1 MKCLLL
7 FIVVAGSVLPSFAA
21 EKLERV
27 AKLSHIVG
35 DVQVK
40 KAGGAKPFKA
50 FNNMALTRGDQI
62 TTGKNSSAQL
72 DLDDG
77 SKLVVGSNTQ
87 SMISDLVK
95 NAQGGNQTAVKV
107 VSGQVW
113 SKLQSLSNSNDSF
126 KYETPTAVMGIR
138 GTMLLVT
145 GNSLFVTEGVV
156 SLSGKGSQAETAL
169 VKSNEWGEASGA
181 GRLDGGLINIKTLVD
196 AMDSQVLHVATEDII
211 HAVYEAYKNPELV
224 KPGKG
229 MSNEFLQQAAEF
241 VAAAKEKDPTIQVP
255 SDFSQVVQEVAKQ
268 IADNL
273 NSTTNPNPVDT
284 ISSGKKKPSDD
295 HQSPTLPDQNPTLPG
310 SPSGNGGSPTT
321 PTPGNSSGGGGSG
334 GSSGGGGS
342 GGGGGGG
349 SSQSVIDTVTAA
361 PIGDGSN
368 SRVTVKGT
376 NTAFKT
382 KPLIVNIDEKQWGDV
397 PFSVGAVNTK
407 SDTEMNFE
415 VSTPDDGRY
424 KLEFLYDG
432 KPYSYQVSFLGGPSR
447 IENVDVTTDS
457 SFKRIGTI
465 RGRNLSLSSSGM
477 TLSMEGGNDNAK
489 QSIQVKEKQSIPLVH
504 FQVVSNN
511 TINFTVPENT
521 TEGTYAVTLKIN
533 GKTYTFP
540 SFTVPLR
547 VVKVDAVLVET
558 TDAGRSIT
566 VNGKDAHFKQNE
578 TTISVLNAAGQV
590 VYQLAGSQL
599 TVVSETELRFQ
610 LPPSVVGDVTFKIV
624 SKHEEGRGTLGLPKV
639 VELELGSQSEPLYVG
654 QKVPF
659 KAIAKLTDKT
669 VADVT
674 EKAVW
679 SVTPNDLAVITK
691 TGEFTAKKAGNVT
704 VTAAFEGKKAS
715 HTYAIQ
721 SNIKELKI
729 VPSQANVSVG
739 KTFSFRV
746 MAKLLDGK
754 TQDVTDL
761 AAWTIADPSV
771 ASISGPTVTGVKQG
785 TTTVTA
791 TIDQYQATAQVNVK
805 PGVTALVITPP
816 QASINVGQTA
826 SFTVTATY
834 ADNKTADVTSQVE
847 WSTSDA
853 GVAQV
858 TSGIVTGVKAGS
870 ATVTAS
876 YQEQKAQAGV
886 TVSDVVVPQP
896 PVGPV
901 VEVSG
906 AAETSHHELFLSG
919 RAVGADYVLVTLI
932 SPNNVPSSPHSVLVS
947 TDGSFTFTSG
957 QLSEGVWKYKVE
969 AVKAGVSNPATAKT
983 GTVTVTASPSN
994 VLPELKVI
1002 VGQESVVSEIA
1013 GNVVKVATGKTV
1025 GNLRSALEV
1034 AGNGTF
1040 VITGLGGSQPSNGTL
1055 VTNGM
1060 MIATKYSDGRSGFLY
1075 TISVVGATD
1084 TEPPVPLS
1092 VNLIQNGDDTTTIEI
1107 LFNEPLDFQ
1116 SVPLIGDFAVQSTC
1130 GFDCYGQ
1137 YLKTEEVASVA
1148 VMGNAVHLLVER
1160 PQYISRA
1167 GSRAKVSYSGTAI
1180 KDQAGNA
1187 AEQFSNLLTNQE
1199 PVVGTIV
1206 LEGLPAVGQQVS
1218 SSYYSIHDPDGDS
1231 LADPQVE
1238 WRIGESPD
1246 FEDASPIEEAD
1257 TGSYTI
1263 KPEDAGKYLFFVVK
1277 PHAISGTKIGEPA
1290 GRLAGQVVANISEL
1304 APKMKTF
1311 TIEPATNEGVK
1322 ISGITFNDPDATIMY
1337 SIYPNMDDSLPG
1349 LPGLP
1354 MEGIRKFAPLAAKVN
1369 EPLESPWIYDDW
1381 TGPQDDIMI
1390 SPYSEITAVAIKNE
1404 NVVAFERK
1412 TITPEMLTGMT
1423 DEEAVESDKN
1433 ALEIRFVGEGD
1444 DENSVTMDVMLPLFG
1459 EHGSMVTWS
1468 SNEESI
1474 IKIIDD
1480 RPFRKIGEVTLPEID
1495 TTVILTATISRNGVH
1510 DTREFSLTVK
1520 GTSESPSQT
1529 EPIAPENIS
1538 FDGESTKPV
1547 NVSDVTEGDEVKVF
1561 TKEGFLVAKGV
1572 VQLGQTQ
1579 ISLPINGPNEGFS
1592 TSAFYVSRKSPGKD
1606 ESEKTGKL
1614 VDESST
1620 KTLPPFHE
1628 YISVNDARDKVT
1640 VTHVPSGSFV
1650 KVYSSEG
1657 MTSVLG
1663 SSEANGAGE
1672 VTVPLSDNP
1681 TTNIY
1686 VTVQKLPKDESEVT
1700 PKPLTMTQSDLEIQY
1715 VGATVVKGTTD
1726 PDAQVILYQGD
1737 DILYFD
1743 FADTD
1748 GQINFDLSD
1757 HPLNAGEEIT
1767 FVAIAPSQLP
1777 SAPVTK
1783 TVAAAEAPKMVKGNV
1798 SYDLQ
1803 SNTITIP
1810 YDQPLTD
1817 ASEGHL
1823 AERVKLS
1830 VDGGPENEVG
1840 SLDGGSVSIEGSNLV
1855 ISLGTPLVGNQNY
1868 VVIVEMAVRGKF
1880 GLLPNDE
1887 DKTGTIVGQ
1896 ITVEAPIIASF
1907 IAPNESRTLIFSK
1920 PLKDEYR
1927 DDVESA
1933 LSDGMEGSQFTFVW
1947 SQDNKELTF
1956 TQNSGAEGSASVQGL
1971 IYAEI
1976 AGEGDPSTR
1985 NVLLVFTAI
1994 N

>member
-1 MKCLLL
+1 MGGTIQRYMMCLLL

-156 SLSGKGSQAETAL
+156 SLLGKGSQAETAL
-169 VKSNEWGEASGA
+169 VKSNEWGEASGT
-181 GRLDGGLINIKTLVD
+181 GRLDGGLINTKTLVD
-196 AMDSQVLHVATEDII
+196 AMDSQVLHIATEDII
-211 HAVYEAYKNPELV
+211 HAVYEAYSNPELV

-229 MSNEFLQQAAEF
+229 MSNEFLQHAAEF

-273 NSTTNPNPVDT
+273 NSPMNPNPVDT
-284 ISSGKKKPSDD
+284 ISAGKKKSSDD
-295 HQSPTLPDQNPTLPG
+295 QQSPTLPDQNPTLPG
-310 SPSGNGGSPTT
+310 SPGSNGGSSTPPTS
-321 PTPGNSSGGGGSG
+321 GNSGGGGGSG
-334 GSSGGGGS
+334 GSGGS
-342 GGGGGGG
+342 GGGGGGGG
-349 SSQSVIDTVTAA
+349 SSQSIIDTVTAA
-361 PIGDGSN
+361 PIGDGSY

-376 NTAFKT
+376 NTTFKT

-397 PFSVGAVNTK
+397 PFSVGTVNTI
-407 SDTEMNFE
+407 SDTELNFE

-424 KLEFLYDG
+424 KLEFLYEG
-432 KPYSYQVSFLGGPSR
+432 KPYSYQVSFLNGPSR
-447 IENVDVTTDS
+447 IESMNVTTDA

-465 RGRNLSLSSSGM
+465 RGRNLSLSSSGLA
-477 TLSMEGGNDNAK
+477 LSMEGGNDNVK
-489 QSIQVKEKQSIPLVH
+489 QSIQVKEKQSIPLVN

-511 TINFTVPENT
+511 TINFTIPEST
-521 TEGTYAVTLKIN
+521 TEGTYAITLKIN

-578 TTISVLNAAGQV
+578 TTISVLNQAGQV

-599 TVVSETELRFQ
+599 TVISETELRFQ

-639 VELELGSQSEPLYVG
+639 AELELGAQSEPLYVG
-654 QKVPF
+654 QTVPF
-659 KAIAKLTDKT
+659 KASAKLTDKT
-669 VADVT
+669 VTDVT

-679 SVTPNDLAVITK
+679 TATPNDLAAISK

-704 VTAAFEGKKAS
+704 VTAAFEGKTAA

-729 VPSQANVSVG
+729 TPSQANVSAG
-739 KTFSFRV
+739 KTFSFRA
-746 MAKLLDGK
+746 MATLLDGK

-761 AAWTIADPSV
+761 AAWTIADSSI
-771 ASISGPTVTGVKQG
+771 ATISGHTVTGVKLG

-791 TIDQYQATAQVNVK
+791 TIDKYQATAQVTVK
-805 PGVTALVITPP
+805 PAVTALAITPP
-816 QASINVGQTA
+816 QASINVGQTT
-826 SFTVTATY
+826 SFKLTATY
-834 ADNKTADVTSQVE
+834 ADNKTEDVTSQVE

-858 TSGIVTGVKAGS
+858 TSGIVTGVKAGN

-876 YQEQKAQAGV
+876 YQEQTAQAGV

-896 PVGPV
+896 PAGPV

-906 AAETSHHELFLSG
+906 AGETSRHELFLSG
-919 RAVGADYVLVTLI
+919 RAVGADYVLVTLV
-932 SPNNVPSSPHSVLVS
+932 SPNHVPSSPHTVSVS

-983 GTVTVTASPSN
+983 GTVTITVSPSD

-1002 VGQESVVSEIA
+1002 AGQESIVSEIA
-1013 GNVVKVATGKTV
+1013 GNVVKVAAGKTV
-1025 GNLRSALEV
+1025 GDLRSALEV

-1040 VITGLGGSQPSNGTL
+1040 VITGSGGSLPANGTL

-1060 MIATKYSDGRSGFLY
+1060 MIATKYSNGRSGFLY
-1075 TISVVGATD
+1075 TISVVGTTD

-1092 VNLIQNGDDTTTIEI
+1092 VNLIQNSNDTTTIEI
-1107 LFNEPLDFQ
+1107 LFNEALDFQ
-1116 SVPLIGDFAVQSTC
+1116 SVPSIDDFTVKSTC
-1130 GFDCYGQ
+1130 GFDCGGQ
-1137 YLKTEEVASVA
+1137 YFETEAVASVT
-1148 VMGNAVHLLVER
+1148 VEGNAVHLLVES
-1160 PQYISRA
+1160 PQYISRD
-1167 GSRAKVSYSGTAI
+1167 GSSAKVSYSGTAI

-1187 AEQFSNLLTNQE
+1187 AETFSDLLTNQQ

-1218 SSYYSIHDPDGDS
+1218 SSYYTVHDPDGDS

-1238 WRIGESPD
+1238 WRIGDSSHFES
-1246 FEDASPIEEAD
+1246 ATPIAGAD

-1263 KPEDAGKYLFFVVK
+1263 QPEDVGKYLFFVVK
-1277 PHAISGTKIGEPA
+1277 PLALSGTKIGEPA
-1290 GRLAGQVVANISEL
+1290 GRPVGPIVANVSEL
-1304 APKMKTF
+1304 APKMSTF
-1311 TIEPATNEGVK
+1311 TIEPATNEGIK
-1322 ISGITFNDPDATIMY
+1322 ISDISFDDPGATIMY
-1337 SIYPNMDDSLPG
+1337 SIYPNLDEPLPG

-1354 MEGIRKFAPLAAKVN
+1354 PIRGEREFAPLAAKVN
-1369 EPLESPWIYDDW
+1369 EPLESSYRYDEW
-1381 TGPQDDIMI
+1381 TVPRDDIMI
-1390 SPYSEITAVAIKNE
+1390 SAYSEITAVAIKNG

-1412 TITPEMLTGMT
+1412 TITPDMLTGMA
-1423 DEEAVESDKN
+1423 DEEAVELDKN
-1433 ALEIRFVGEGD
+1433 ALEIVFDGQD
-1444 DENSVTMDVMLPLFG
+1444 NENSVTTDVMLPKYG
-1459 EHGSMVTWS
+1459 EHGSMIAWTS
-1468 SNEESI
+1468 S
-1474 IKIIDD
+1474 DD
-1480 RPFRKIGEVTLPEID
+1480 SVITITADVPFGMVGEVTRPDTD
-1495 TTVILTATISRNGVH
+1495 TTVTLTATISRNGVQA
-1510 DTREFSLTVK
+1510 TREFSLKVK

-1529 EPIAPENIS
+1529 EP
-1538 FDGESTKPV
+1538 
-1547 NVSDVTEGDEVKVF
+1547 
-1561 TKEGFLVAKGV
+1561 
-1572 VQLGQTQ
+1572 
-1579 ISLPINGPNEGFS
+1579 
-1592 TSAFYVSRKSPGKD
+1592 
-1606 ESEKTGKL
+1606 
-1614 VDESST
+1614 
-1620 KTLPPFHE
+1620 
-1628 YISVNDARDKVT
+1628 
-1640 VTHVPSGSFV
+1640 
-1650 KVYSSEG
+1650 
-1657 MTSVLG
+1657 
-1663 SSEANGAGE
+1663 
-1672 VTVPLSDNP
+1672 
-1681 TTNIY
+1681 
-1686 VTVQKLPKDESEVT
+1686 
-1700 PKPLTMTQSDLEIQY
+1700 
-1715 VGATVVKGTTD
+1715 
-1726 PDAQVILYQGD
+1726 
-1737 DILYFD
+1737 
-1743 FADTD
+1743 
-1748 GQINFDLSD
+1748 
-1757 HPLNAGEEIT
+1757 
-1767 FVAIAPSQLP
+1767 
-1777 SAPVTK
+1777 
-1783 TVAAAEAPKMVKGNV
+1783 KMVKTNV

-1803 SNTITIP
+1803 NQIITIP
-1810 YDQPLTD
+1810 YDQPLID
-1817 ASEGHL
+1817 ATEGHL
-1823 AERVKLS
+1823 AERVSLS
-1830 VDGGPENEVG
+1830 TEGISTSSIAERNG
-1840 SLDGGSVSIEGSNLV
+1840 GGSVSVDGNNLV
-1855 ISLGTPLVGNQNY
+1855 ITLGNPLIGNQNY
-1868 VVIVEMAVRGKF
+1868 VVVPSMAVKGELGSMYNVMEQTDKIA
-1880 GLLPNDE
+1880 GL
-1887 DKTGTIVGQ
+1887 
-1896 ITVEAPIIASF
+1896 ITVEAPINVSF
-1907 IAPNESRTLIFSK
+1907 IAPDDSITITFSK
-1920 PLKDEYR
+1920 PIKAEYKAV
-1927 DDVESA
+1927 VETA
-1933 LSDGMEGSQFTFVW
+1933 LSNGMTDSQFTFVW
-1947 SQDNKELTF
+1947 SADNQKLTF
-1956 TQNSGAEGSASVQGL
+1956 TQDGAANGSAIVTG
-1971 IYAEI
+1971 IINAVMI
-1976 AGEGDPSTR
+1976 AGEDDPVTR
-1985 NVLLVFTAI
+1985 NVLLVFPTI